1 MSKENL
7 QNREAVEK
15 LKEMVNHIDICMLS
29 TFPKQQEYPHSIPMS
44 QQAIDN
50 EGAIWFLFSTESES
64 YRHLLE
70 NKKVSVTFSDPRDYK
85 FLSINGIAEV
95 FNNDVLIDK
104 YWNQYAEAWF
114 EKGKE
119 DPHIR
124 ILKVVPQ
131 EAHYWDKK
139 NNKLMTMFKIA
150 VSAVTGKQTDVGL
163 QGDLEV

>member
-1 MSKENL
+1 MSRENL

-15 LKEMVNHIDICMLS
+15 LKEMVNHIGISMLS
-29 TFPKQQEYPHSIPMS
+29 TFPKQQEYPHSVPMS
-44 QQAIDN
+44 QQAIDD
-50 EGAIWFLFSTESES
+50 EGAIWFLFSAESES

-70 NKKVSVTFSDPRDYK
+70 NKKVSVTFSDPQDYK

-150 VSAVTGKQTDVGL
+150 VSAVTGKQTDIGL